1 MDAALLVEEESAGV
15 GDAGCTNDTKNTQ
28 GSSHQDHSDL
38 SQKEDREKLGHG
50 CQEDGEVRGMEGK
63 DHQISHEEKRPES
76 KRMSPQGT
84 DTQEEDMVSKQEDCG
99 QELQEQEEMAEEKQ
113 NTSQEDESQVNSA
126 LSLHQEPEGNMN
138 EESTEH
144 VHTELSQKDKK
155 LDENIID
162 NKKNEEK
169 ATNMEEMD
177 LQVVKHTSEE
187 DEEMEHESSEQYQE
201 PEVPEVIKE
210 SKQEGLVETVMS
222 EVEDV
227 KSDGSAGIAMDVGS
241 IEEKME
247 VADPQGKYSLKI
259 IKQTCEELYFFCRT
273 GIPARDIIRLI
284 L

>member
-1 MDAALLVEEESAGV
+1 MLVVKESAGV
-15 GDAGCTNDTKNTQ
+15 RDADYTDDTKNTQ

-38 SQKEDREKLGHG
+38 DREKLGHG
-50 CQEDGEVRGMEGK
+50 SQEDGEVRGMEGK
-63 DHQISHEEKRPES
+63 DHQIRHEEKRPES
-76 KRMSPQGT
+76 NRMSPQGA
-84 DTQEEDMVSKQEDCG
+84 DTQEEDMVSKQEGRG
-99 QELQEQEEMAEEKQ
+99 QELQEQEEMAEEKN

-126 LSLHQEPEGNMN
+126 LSLHREPEGDMK

-144 VHTELSQKDKK
+144 VHTESNQKDEK

-169 ATNMEEMD
+169 ATDMEEMD
-177 LQVVKHTSEE
+177 IQVAKHTSEE

-201 PEVPEVIKE
+201 PEVPEVKEE

-227 KSDGSAGIAMDVGS
+227 KSDGSAGTATDVGS

-247 VADPQGKYSLKI
+247 VAEPQGKYLRKI
-259 IKQTCEELYFFCRT
+259 IKQTYEELFIY
-273 GIPARDIIRLI
+273 LYI
-284 L
+284 LLNRCSSQTHYQVDL